1 MPFSSSAFMAFLIKS
16 CFFIGVG
23 ASCLKVCEKF
33 FYTFGDVYKVS
44 AVSGRPNQYLQQIF
58 QNWASFWEIFINFN
72 EKIYIYDYS
81 ILLPANFS
89 LSQKAFGIP
98 QISSIAKANSTF
110 LNFLLY
116 LFPAPLLL
124 LVLRTCSFSS
134 FQLSTPAFS
143 LSFILEHMHFSGPT
157 TCVIVLV

>member
-1 MPFSSSAFMAFLIKS
+1 
-16 CFFIGVG
+16 VD
-23 ASCLKVCEKF
+23 ASCLKVCKKLL
-33 FYTFGDVYKVS
+33 FYIFGDAYKVS
-44 AVSGRPNQYLQQIF
+44 AVCGRPTQHLQQIF

-72 EKIYIYDYS
+72 KNTYIYDYS
-81 ILLPANFS
+81 ILPATFS
-89 LSQKAFGIP
+89 LPQKAFGIP
-98 QISSIAKANSTF
+98 QMSSIAQANSIF

-143 LSFILEHMHFSGPT
+143 LSFILEHMHFSRPT
-157 TCVIVLV
+157 TSVIVLV